1 MNKLLMK
8 AALPCA
14 LMVSGMAPHLF
25 GDEYDKKTDVTISN
39 PVEVPGAIL
48 QPGKYMFKLLN
59 NSSNR
64 HIVEISSEDGKKV
77 YAIVFTVAAR
87 RLEPSSKTILT
98 FYEMPKGTP
107 EAVRYWYWPGELD
120 GQEFTYPK
128 DRAAL
133 ISKATGVKV
142 KEQPEDFDN
151 HGNGG
156 AVVSSNDTDKDKHET
171 EIAAAP
177 QTPVVAPE
185 PAPIVEDKSNTVIAQ
200 NEPAPRSTDIP
211 AAPPAPVVEEHETAA
226 APAPAPA
233 PAPVTTASVDTSS
246 NQLPRTASDL
256 PLIGLVG
263 ALSLAAAAATRSALK
278 NRA

>member
-25 GDEYDKKTDVTISN
+25 GDSYDKKTDVTISN

-48 QPGKYMFKLLN
+48 QPGKYMFKLVN
-59 NSSNR
+59 NASNR

-98 FYEMPKGTP
+98 FYEMPTGTP

-156 AVVSSNDTDKDKHET
+156 AVVSSNETDKDNDKHET

-211 AAPPAPVVEEHETAA
+211 APPAPVVEQHE
-226 APAPAPA
+226 PAPA

-263 ALSLAAAAATRSALK
+263 ALSLAAAAATRSALR